1 MIMELNPVRIA
12 RSFGTLIVIAFFS
25 FCATSLPSAAEGIAP
40 PHTSPPSPITTSINA
55 PELLAWDAVLKELT
69 TTNGQATAEFSFGVT
84 NISDANV
91 VIDRV
96 MTSCGCT
103 VAKLPSQPWILEPHK
118 DGKIEVT
125 VNLAGKSGTIF
136 KTVTVVSTNAPKTL
150 TVKVNIPEN
159 PEMARSRNQ
168 QAALADR
175 QAVFRGDCARCHVEP
190 AKDKTGQQLYVVAC
204 GICHDAEPRAT
215 SVPNLH
221 ALNHWTD
228 SNYWKAWI
236 TTGKAGTMMPGFS
249 VTQGG
254 PLSDEQIASVAQ
266 YLSETV
272 PAAPQPVKVSTAE
285 PLKAK

>member
-1 MIMELNPVRIA
+1 MQSIFLRPSRDYCAVLA
-12 RSFGTLIVIAFFS
+12 IAFLS
-25 FCATSLPSAAEGIAP
+25 FCATGLRCAAEGVPP
-40 PHTSPPSPITTSINA
+40 PHTSPPSPITISIDA
-55 PELLAWDAVLKELT
+55 PELLSWDAVLKEAT
-69 TTNGQATAEFSFGVT
+69 TTNGQATAEFSFAVT
-84 NISDANV
+84 NISEAIV

-103 VAKLPSQPWILEPHK
+103 VAKLPSQPWILQPHK
-118 DGKIEVT
+118 DGKIDVT

-159 PEMARSRNQ
+159 AEMARSRNQ

-175 QAVFRGDCARCHVEP
+175 QAVFRGDCARCHLEP
-190 AKDKTGQQLYVVAC
+190 AKEKTGQQLYAVAC
-204 GICHDAEPRAT
+204 GICHDAEHRAT

-228 SNYWKAWI
+228 YNYWKSWI
-236 TTGKAGTMMPGFS
+236 TTGKIGTMMPGFS

-266 YLSETV
+266 YLSESI
-272 PAAPQPVKVSTAE
+272 PAAPQPVKVTTAE
-285 PLKAK
+285 PINVK